1 MCTVVARNYLAHARV
16 LARSFLEH
24 HPDASVHVLVLDAD
38 ADAADSSLGDELF
51 TVVRPEE
58 VVPADDFRTMRAMYD
73 VLELATAVKPWLLR
87 SLLDRYRAPVCYV
100 DPDIEVFSPLVEATE
115 SAQSVP
121 LVLTPHLTAPM
132 ARDGRTPDEDFILK
146 SGVFNLGFVAVG
158 KGAEPFLDWWA
169 ERLRTECIVAP
180 ERQRFVDQRWID
192 LAAGIFPHDIV
203 RHPGYNV
210 AYWNIGLRRVTGTRA
225 SGYLVDETPLRFF
238 HFSGFEM
245 EDRSRL
251 SKHQGAAPRH
261 ELAQDATAIDLVTHY
276 SKTLKDAGYHEASAT
291 PYGFARLADGTIL
304 DRPRRRAYREGVLQ
318 HERHGSPPPPDP
330 FEDPAAFR
338 RWYAAADVPAAGGWR
353 YTDRWSPHY
362 PEELEHLLMAIAN
375 RPVARRAVSRLS
387 RSLWGTARW
396 SRDRGRGGNKT

>member
-24 HPDASVHVLVLDAD
+24 HPEASVHVLILD
-38 ADAADSSLGDELF
+38 ADAADSGLDNELF
-51 TVVRPEE
+51 RVVRPEE
-58 VVPADDFRTMRAMYD
+58 VVPVDDFRTMRAMYD

-87 SLLDRYRAPVCYV
+87 SLFDRYGTPVCYV

-115 SAQSVP
+115 AAQLAP

-132 ARDGRTPDEDFILK
+132 PRDGRTPDEDFILK

-158 KGAEPFLDWWA
+158 SGAEPFLDWWA
-169 ERLRTECIVAP
+169 ERLRTECLVAP

-192 LAAGIFPHDIV
+192 LAAGIFPHEIV

-210 AYWNIGLRRVTGTRA
+210 AYWNIGLRRLTGNRT
-225 SGYLVDETPLRFF
+225 SGYLVNDAPLRFF
-238 HFSGFEM
+238 HFSGLEM
-245 EDRSRL
+245 TDRSRL

-261 ELAQDATAIDLVTHY
+261 ELTKDASAIDLVTHY
-276 SKTLKDAGYHEASAT
+276 AEALEDAGYHEAWAT
-291 PYGFARLADGTIL
+291 PYGFARLPDGTIL
-304 DRPRRRAYREGVLQ
+304 DRRRRRAYREGVLQ

-330 FEDPAAFR
+330 FEDAEAFL
-338 RWYAAADVPAAGGWR
+338 RWYAAADVPATAGWR
-353 YTDRWSPHY
+353 YTDRWSPLY

-387 RSLWGTARW
+387 RSLWGTAQR
-396 SRDRGRGGNKT
+396 SRGRGRGGNKT